1 MKKET
6 MDLLK
11 VNVINSLALVGA
23 LNVQD
28 IYYMFGA
35 FMLLTVG
42 VFNIFKIIELHR
54 NRKK

>member
-42 VFNIFKIIELHR
+42 VFNIFKIIEMHR